1 MAFINIIEK
10 YSIRALEEKMSK
22 FSRTIIILTF
32 LVNAVV
38 FNSHS
43 MQAKL
48 PDVTAIP
55 DNLIKQPRT
64 FAQDVKLLTDSA
76 EKISRLSASAFGKNS
91 YLEIFSN
98 KEKIFSQREV
108 RTAYRFIYLFS
119 RYINRLAK
127 ISEKYEK
134 ENKNNLIASTLDVTA
149 KVVAAHAAADI
160 MSYCKDKPRLHR
172 ILNEENK
179 EFNLPAMTQEN
190 IVKHALRPSVIAQIY
205 KFRISHYEEAAGI
218 IKTHDN
224 NQSNLIPN
232 EIKSILLAQETFMK
246 GIIKEVVKKS
256 ALRFLT
262 RSVVTNTK
270 EKLEKIKTMLLGI
283 TNTAYEMENGERS
296 IKPEHASDFCNK
308 LEPGD
313 IILNRCENNF
323 SNIVL
328 RGFWIHSMLYI
339 GSPEKAVKYFE
350 KDEKVKS
357 LCRKYNVNNF
367 VELLE
372 AHYPEAVKVWKTTD
386 SLFGDGGDEPR
397 QIIEAMPTGVII
409 TSAPQALNAD
419 HAAAIRPKLRKIDKA
434 KAIMRAFSYF
444 AKKYDLCF
452 DFTSEK
458 NVVCT
463 ELVAKAYTSDVKS
476 EGLDF
481 QMENVYGLIM
491 AIPSN
496 IIAEKFSK
504 EYKTEKQELDF
515 VSFMRG
521 SRKSKSVEYESLKSF
536 LSSYKWDD
544 GLKSKDAR

>member
-1 MAFINIIEK
+1 
-10 YSIRALEEKMSK
+10 MSK
-22 FSRTIIILTF
+22 FNRTIIILTF
-32 LVNAVV
+32 ILNAVI
-38 FNSHS
+38 FNSHVT
-43 MQAKL
+43 QAKL
-48 PDVTAIP
+48 PDVTAVP
-55 DNLIKQPRT
+55 DNLIKQSRT

-76 EKISRLSASAFGKNS
+76 EKISRLSTSAFGKNS

-108 RTAYRFIYLFS
+108 RTAYRFIYIFS
-119 RYINRLAK
+119 RYINRLDK

-134 ENKNNLIASTLDVTA
+134 ESKNNLIASTLNVTA
-149 KVVAAHAAADI
+149 KVVMAHAAADI
-160 MSYCKDKPRLHR
+160 MTYCKDKPRLHR

-179 EFNLPAMTQEN
+179 EFNLPIMTQEN
-190 IVKHALRPSVIAQIY
+190 LVKHALRPSAVAQIY

-218 IKTHDN
+218 IKTQEN
-224 NQSNLIPN
+224 NQSKLIPN
-232 EIKSILLAQETFMK
+232 EIKTILIAHESFMK

-270 EKLEKIKTMLLGI
+270 EKLEKIKNMVLGI
-283 TNTAYEMENGERS
+283 TNTAYEMEIGDRS

-313 IILNRCENNF
+313 IVLNRCENNF
-323 SNIVL
+323 SNVVL

-386 SLFGDGGDEPR
+386 GLFGDAQR

-444 AKKYDLCF
+444 AKKYDLYF

-458 NVVCT
+458 NIVCT

-481 QMENVYGLIM
+481 QMEKVYGLIM

-504 EYKTEKQELDF
+504 EYKTAKQELDF
-515 VSFMRG
+515 VAFMRG
-521 SRKSKSVEYESLKSF
+521 SRKSKSVKYESLKSF